1 MVQHKEAIQH
11 TEFLLHRAHNRELP
25 CRVDCFVECS
35 LEKKI
40 DFVDV
45 CPEILTRIVSVLSGV
60 SLCTQHTFQALLLK
74 GVC

>member
-35 LEKKI
+35 LEYKKF

-45 CPEILTRIVSVLSGV
+45 CPEILARIVSVLSGV
-60 SLCTQHTFQALLLK
+60 CLYVPSIRSKPC
-74 GVC
+74 C